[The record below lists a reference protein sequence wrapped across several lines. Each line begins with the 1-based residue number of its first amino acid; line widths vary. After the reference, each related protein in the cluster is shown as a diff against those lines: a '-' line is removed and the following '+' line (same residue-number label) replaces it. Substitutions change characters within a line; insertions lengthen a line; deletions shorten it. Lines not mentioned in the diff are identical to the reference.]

1 MKAIACVVLAVT
13 TLLPFSAFA
22 QTTGGQVTRA
32 EVWAD
37 LAQLEAVGYRPST
50 HDADYPNAL
59 MSAEAKVAA
68 MQGHNAAY
76 GGDQGGA
83 HQVGSAGAQ

>member
-1 MKAIACVVLAVT
+1 MKAMACAVLVAT

-32 EVWAD
+32 EVRAD

-68 MQGHNAAY
+68 MQGHNGAY

-83 HQVGSAGAQ
+83 HQTGTAAQ

>member
-1 MKAIACVVLAVT
+1 
-13 TLLPFSAFA
+13 
-22 QTTGGQVTRA
+22 
-32 EVWAD
+32 
-37 LAQLEAVGYRPST
+37 
-50 HDADYPNAL
+50 